1 MAAQNSQLET
11 FIRTLD
17 AWGLTQVMLPFLLIF
32 VIVFAILQKTRIL
45 GENKKNL
52 NVVVA
57 MVVGLLA
64 VVPHVTGKFAPE
76 SDPVLIINNS
86 LPSVSIVLVAVVF
99 LLILI
104 GVFGQDVVMLGMTA
118 PGWIILISLVIIL
131 IIFGG
136 SAGWWDDSFGIALER
151 VFGEEGIAIAI
162 MLLVFGIIIAWVTS
176 EPKSDTKPLLKRM
189 GIDLDKIFKK

>member
-1 MAAQNSQLET
+1 MTAQNLQLET

-64 VVPHVTGKFAPE
+64 VVPHVTGNFAPE
-76 SDPVLIINNS
+76 SDPVLIINHS
-86 LPSVSIVLVAVVF
+86 LPSVSIILVAVVF

-136 SAGWWDDSFGIALER
+136 AAGWWDDSFSIALER
-151 VFGEEGIAIAI
+151 VFGEEGVAIAL

-176 EPKSDTKPLLKRM
+176 EPKADKKPLLKRM